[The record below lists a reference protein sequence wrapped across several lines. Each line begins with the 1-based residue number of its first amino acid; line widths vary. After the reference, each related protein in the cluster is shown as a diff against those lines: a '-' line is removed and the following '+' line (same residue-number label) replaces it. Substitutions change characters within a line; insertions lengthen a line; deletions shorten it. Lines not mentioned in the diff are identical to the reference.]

1 MRKIFIFKVSSSNK
15 IGSGHIYRSI
25 KIAKKLS
32 TKKSLFITNNFKGN
46 FNSLLKRYKVK
57 ILKNSEKKFNIKK
70 DLNETIQEVKKYHIK
85 KILIIDNYLN
95 NLNWQKSISKYVD
108 KIVIINDYLSKNF
121 CDLYINENF
130 FLNKKINNIFFKKKC
145 KKLIGL
151 KYCLISN
158 RKLKKIKPI
167 KPNIFLFFGG
177 SDEKNLTIKI
187 LKKLRYNKNCYFHIV
202 VNNIVLINKIKKL
215 NLINIKIYPQKNN
228 FYTILRK
235 CNYALISGGSTIWDI
250 IYNQIPLIAIPT
262 AKNQIRNLNNLKK
275 KKIIFLYKKKIDK
288 NFVKY
293 FNIFVSDSIRP
304 SNLIDGLGLKRVV
317 KEINKI

>member
-1 MRKIFIFKVSSSNK
+1 
-15 IGSGHIYRSI
+15 
-25 KIAKKLS
+25 
-32 TKKSLFITNNFKGN
+32 
-46 FNSLLKRYKVK
+46 
-57 ILKNSEKKFNIKK
+57 
-70 DLNETIQEVKKYHIK
+70 
-85 KILIIDNYLN
+85 
-95 NLNWQKSISKYVD
+95 
-108 KIVIINDYLSKNF
+108 
-121 CDLYINENF
+121 LYINENF

-228 FYTILRK
+228 FYRILRK